1 MVDAAFMIERIFMF
15 WTGLTPD
22 EARASLVNKDKSK
35 KDKRTT
41 LKEAVDT
48 FIKDGDNVA
57 IGGFVNIRQPIA
69 ICHEMIRHGFKDMTF
84 SFQSSG
90 MAMDYLGGAM
100 AIAPDHFSI
109 KRIEF
114 AYWAHESFGLS
125 PVFRYL
131 AERGKLELEDWSNY
145 NMSARFKAGAMGL
158 PFLPVRGPLGSDI
171 LKKCRAKVMECPFTG
186 TPIVLVPASHPNVS
200 ILHVQSAD
208 QYGNCIIRGTE
219 ATCPEMA
226 MAAAHTIVTCEQI
239 VPHEML
245 TRKPRDVAIP
255 FFAVDA
261 VVQVPFGAYP
271 TSSRRYY
278 YFNKEHI
285 ASFHALA
292 RHLSREDLKPLKA
305 YYDEYIFGV
314 QDFGDFIDKFPVRK
328 IMEEHHSELRN
339 FERLL

>member
-1 MVDAAFMIERIFMF
+1 MF

-22 EARASLVNKDKSK
+22 EAREALVSKDKSK
-35 KDKRTT
+35 RDKRFT

-84 SFQSSG
+84 SFQSCG
-90 MAMDYLGGAM
+90 MSMDYLGGAM
-100 AIAPDHFSI
+100 IVAPDHFSV

-125 PVFRYL
+125 PIFRYL
-131 AERGKLELEDWSNY
+131 AEGGMIEMEDWSNF
-145 NMSARFKAGAMGL
+145 NMSARFKAGAMGV
-158 PFLPVRGPLGSDI
+158 PFLPMRGPLGSDI
-171 LKKCRAKVMECPFTG
+171 LKMSRARVIDCPFTG
-186 TPIVLVPASHPNVS
+186 SPIVLVPASHPNVA
-200 ILHVQSAD
+200 IIHVQNAD
-208 QYGNCIIRGTE
+208 QYGNCIIRGTD

-226 MAAAHTIVTCEQI
+226 MAAKHTIVTCEQI
-239 VPHEML
+239 LPHEKII
-245 TRKPRDVAIP
+245 RKPREVTIP

-285 ASFHALA
+285 ATFHTLA
-292 RHLSREDLKPLKA
+292 KHLSRGDVSPLKA

-314 QDFGDFIDKFPVRK
+314 KTFADFIDKFPVQK
-328 IMEEHHSELRN
+328 ILEEHYSELKN
-339 FERLL
+339 IDKQL

>member
-1 MVDAAFMIERIFMF
+1 MF

-22 EARASLVNKDKSK
+22 EARAVLVNKDKSK
-35 KDKRTT
+35 KDKRCT

-69 ICHEMIRHGFKDMTF
+69 TCHEMIRHGFKDMTF

-109 KRIEF
+109 RRIEF

-131 AERGKLELEDWSNY
+131 AERGRLELEDWSNY

-158 PFLPVRGPLGSDI
+158 PFLPTRGPLGSDI
-171 LKKCRAKVMECPFTG
+171 LKKCRAKVMKCPFTG
-186 TPIVLVPASHPNVS
+186 TPIVLVPASHPNVA
-200 ILHVQSAD
+200 ILHVQTAD

-239 VPHEML
+239 VPHELL
-245 TRKPRDVAIP
+245 TRRPRDIAVP

-261 VVQVPFGAYP
+261 VVQIPFGAYP
-271 TSSRRYY
+271 TSCRRHY

-292 RHLSREDLKPLKA
+292 KHLSKEDFKPLTA

-314 QDFGDFIDKFPVRK
+314 QDFRDFIDTFPVRK
-328 IMEEHHSELRN
+328 ILDDYHSEMRN
-339 FERLL
+339 FDKLM